1 MTLVATQSSEGRSTT
16 ASGISRSF
24 IGFRTVG
31 ADFTLAKRVDQDPR
45 LRGSTNILGPGPF
58 LIKNIILSES
68 SYNVSVL
75 TLEPILR

>member
-1 MTLVATQSSEGRSTT
+1 
-16 ASGISRSF
+16 
-24 IGFRTVG
+24 
-31 ADFTLAKRVDQDPR
+31 
-45 LRGSTNILGPGPF
+45 